1 MIGPDIIL
9 RHVLAFLVPCGF
21 AAFVFLASRVTHF
34 FWFRLTGIVLALLT
48 FYFTMMIMNRL
59 LFANGRLDPDAE
71 ADADAS
77 LERIDQP

>member
-1 MIGPDIIL
+1 
-9 RHVLAFLVPCGF
+9 
-21 AAFVFLASRVTHF
+21 
-34 FWFRLTGIVLALLT
+34 LLT